1 MWKSKLIEFA
11 KQFNHSAWGN
21 EHFERVYDLTI
32 QLANIEST
40 DTDEDSLFAA
50 AYLHDI
56 GAFDPYNQEGQEHSE
71 IAVNKSEEILL
82 SINFPKEKIHL
93 VKDIIKSHMFYAT
106 PSDHLESILFHD
118 ADTLDFLGTIGI
130 TRLLAI
136 VGIEDWTPD
145 LKSAIKLI
153 QKFYNELPSKLIT
166 LEAKKICEK
175 RKSEMEDFLENLS
188 QQTDNFN
195 QL

>member
-1 MWKSKLIEFA
+1 MWKSELLELVKRFI
-11 KQFNHSAWGN
+11 HPAWGIT
-21 EHFERVYDLTI
+21 HFERIYELSI
-32 QLANIEST
+32 QLAEMANT
-40 DTDEDSLFAA
+40 DIDEDSLLAA

-56 GAFDPYNQEGQEHSE
+56 GAFDPYSQKGKDHSE
-71 IAVNKSEEILL
+71 IAVIES
-82 SINFPKEKIHL
+82 EKILISMDFPEEKISL
-93 VKDIIKSHMFYAT
+93 VKDIIKSHMFYTT
-106 PSDHLESILFHD
+106 PSDHMEAIIFHD

-136 VGIEDWTPD
+136 VGKEDWTPD

-175 RKSEMEDFLENLS
+175 RRTEMEDFLENLS

>member
-1 MWKSKLIEFA
+1 
-11 KQFNHSAWGN
+11 
-21 EHFERVYDLTI
+21 
-32 QLANIEST
+32 
-40 DTDEDSLFAA
+40 
-50 AYLHDI
+50 
-56 GAFDPYNQEGQEHSE
+56 
-71 IAVNKSEEILL
+71 
-82 SINFPKEKIHL
+82 
-93 VKDIIKSHMFYAT
+93 
-106 PSDHLESILFHD
+106 
-118 ADTLDFLGTIGI
+118 
-130 TRLLAI
+130 